1 MDISVNL
8 VLLIVV
14 FALVVIVGLL
24 IFRRVRAKIKGPLG
38 TGLEIDASN
47 EPATAGPGPAV
58 RVSEAKSRS
67 GGLAAR
73 DETGRGVEV
82 SKVEVER
89 DITAT
94 STPPKPDP
102 KA

>member
-1 MDISVNL
+1 MDNPTMIVL
-8 VLLIVV
+8 VIIV
-14 FALVVIVGLL
+14 FALVVIGAYWAY
-24 IFRRVRAKIKGPLG
+24 RQRVRARIKGPLG
-38 TGLEIDASN
+38 TEVEIDASN
-47 EPATAGPGPAV
+47 EPAGPNPAV

-67 GGLAAR
+67 GGLAAH

-94 STPPKPDP
+94 STPPKPGP

>member
-1 MDISVNL
+1 MDISANV
-8 VLLIVV
+8 VLLISV
-14 FALVVIVGLL
+14 FAFVVIVGLM
-24 IFRRVRAKIKGPLG
+24 ISRRVRAKIKGPGG

-47 EPATAGPGPAV
+47 EPASPSPAV

-94 STPPKPDP
+94 KRERMV
-102 KA
+102 

>member
-1 MDISVNL
+1 MDNSTMILL
-8 VLLIVV
+8 VIIA

-24 IFRRVRAKIKGPLG
+24 IFRRVRAKIRGPLG
-38 TGLEIDASN
+38 TGVEIDASN
-47 EPATAGPGPAV
+47 EPASPSPAV

-67 GGLAAR
+67 GGVTAR
-73 DETGRGVEV
+73 DETGRGVEM
-82 SKVEVER
+82 SKVKAER

>member
-1 MDISVNL
+1 MDNPTMIVL
-8 VLLIVV
+8 VIVV
-14 FALVVIVGLL
+14 FALVVIAAYQH
-24 IFRRVRAKIKGPLG
+24 FKKRVKVKIHGPAG
-38 TGLEIDASN
+38 TGLELEASD
-47 EPATAGPGPAV
+47 ESSAPTAAV
-58 RVSEAKSRS
+58 KVTDAKSRS
-67 GGLAAR
+67 GGLTAR

-94 STPPKPDP
+94 SAPPKSDP

>member
-1 MDISVNL
+1 MDNPTMMVF
-8 VLLIVV
+8 VIVV
-14 FALVVIVGLL
+14 FALVALFAFLRYGKRTKTTIH
-24 IFRRVRAKIKGPLG
+24 GPAG
-38 TGLEIDASN
+38 TRLEIEASD
-47 EPATAGPGPAV
+47 ETSAPTAAV
-58 RVSEAKSRS
+58 RVSDAKSRS
-67 GGLAAR
+67 GGLTAT

-94 STPPKPDP
+94 SAPPKSDP

>member
-1 MDISVNL
+1 MDNSTMIV
-8 VLLIVV
+8 VIVV

-24 IFRRVRAKIKGPLG
+24 IFRRVRAKIKGPMG

-47 EPATAGPGPAV
+47 EPAGPGPAV
-58 RVSEAKSRS
+58 RMSEAKSRS

-94 STPPKPDP
+94 SMPPKPGP

>member
-1 MDISVNL
+1 MDNSTMIVL
-8 VLLIVV
+8 VIIV
-14 FALVVIVGLL
+14 FALVAIAAYQVY
-24 IFRRVRAKIKGPLG
+24 RRRARVRIKGPLG
-38 TGLEIDASN
+38 TEVEIDASN
-47 EPATAGPGPAV
+47 ESASPAV
-58 RVSEAKSRS
+58 RVSDAKSRS